1 MVLED
6 SGLNGIRK
14 DFGTVDKVVR
24 GLGFDRWAWDYN
36 KAVYDLKLEDQGT
49 VYYLRVPAEA
59 IQGRLESP
67 KATVE
72 LGDPVFGRHLHP
84 HGIDYE
90 RSEEHTSELQSREN
104 LVCRLLL
111 DKKN

>member
-90 RSEEHTSELQSREN
+90 VTIPESLEKAVKEKVEALKEALS
-104 LVCRLLL
+104 
-111 DKKN
+111 

>member
-90 RSEEHTSELQSREN
+90 VTIPESLEKTVKEKVEALNEALS
-104 LVCRLLL
+104 
-111 DKKN
+111 